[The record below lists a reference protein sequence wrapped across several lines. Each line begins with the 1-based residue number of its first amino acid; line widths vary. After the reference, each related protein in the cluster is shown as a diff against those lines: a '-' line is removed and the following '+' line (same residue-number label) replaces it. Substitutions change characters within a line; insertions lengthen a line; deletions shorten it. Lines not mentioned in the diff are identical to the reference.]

1 MAYYSDIAVVMRKE
15 KYIDL
20 LKSIHAISDR
30 KLKHDVIG
38 LMKFAVI
45 KKSPANNWIALK
57 WLNRKWYVH
66 EYADVEFLDKF
77 FDKLVDEEPK
87 NNYRIIRIGEDY
99 DDIEIF
105 GSCNVGISLERSI
118 KVEF

>member
-20 LKSIHAISDR
+20 LKSIHAISDS
-30 KLKHDVIG
+30 KLKRDVLI
-38 LMKFAVI
+38 LLKSAII
-45 KKSPANNWIALK
+45 KKSPSKAWVVLK
-57 WLNRKWYVH
+57 FESRKWYIND
-66 EYADVEFLDKF
+66 YAAVKFMDNF
-77 FDKLVDEEPK
+77 FDMLTNEEAK